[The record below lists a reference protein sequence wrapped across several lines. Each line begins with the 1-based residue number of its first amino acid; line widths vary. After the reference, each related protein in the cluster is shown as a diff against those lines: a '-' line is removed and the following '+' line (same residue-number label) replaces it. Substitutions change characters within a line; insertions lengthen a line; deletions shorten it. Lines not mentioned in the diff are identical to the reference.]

1 MNMEKASD
9 VEQVLMNEVD
19 NPDGVYMYLEGD
31 SWCAYERSAYYLS
44 SLRVPVKLEKEVVR
58 GGYDVVLLKAMFKT
72 SEMTLPLSPMAL
84 LKQVSDDKVLFQIK
98 DPARGFSQWKADQLR
113 ILSA

>member
-31 SWCAYERSAYYLS
+31 TWCAYERSAYYLLS
-44 SLRVPVKLEKEVVR
+44 KSPVKLGER
-58 GGYDVVLLKAMFKT
+58 GCAWRLRRRPSQAMFKT
-72 SEMTLPLSPMAL
+72 SEMMTLA
-84 LKQVSDDKVLFQIK
+84 D
-98 DPARGFSQWKADQLR
+98 GFVKAGL
-113 ILSA
+113 